1 MNKFWNYKLFGLVN
15 SFAILCRVTYLLIY
29 EKINSFFWK
38 YNFKRAGNNLFVQ
51 KNSVIR
57 FPGNISVGN
66 SVNVG
71 RNVEIFSESA
81 DSNLNISDNVAINK
95 NVQIDFTGN
104 LDIGSNVL
112 ISENSVILT
121 HSHGL
126 DPRSNARKIKK
137 SIGKNVWIGQN
148 SMILSNVRLIGENS
162 IIGAGSIVTKDV
174 LPNTIVAGNP
184 AKLIKQINL

>member
-1 MNKFWNYKLFGLVN
+1 MIKYWNFKFFGFFKFFFITLNVVY
-15 SFAILCRVTYLLIY
+15 FIVF

-38 YNFKRAGNNLFVQ
+38 FNFGKSGSNLFVQ
-51 KNSVIR
+51 KNAVIR
-57 FPGNISVGN
+57 YPLNICLGNNICI
-66 SVNVG
+66 G

-81 DSNLNISDNVAINK
+81 DSNLNISDNVEINK
-95 NVQIDFTGN
+95 NVQIDFTGS

-126 DPRSNARKIKK
+126 DPRSNPKKIKK
-137 SIGKNVWIGQN
+137 YIGKNVWIGQN
-148 SMILSNVRLIGENS
+148 SMILSNVRFIGENS

-184 AKLIKQINL
+184 AKLIKKINL